1 MNQQQ
6 KKVLRMLKDAASRGV
21 HTFELRAECI
31 ANPSQRVTELE
42 KKYGCVITHNRER
55 LRGQAYGVR
64 YVLISEPGDDAP
76 AYDDAGAPLL
86 FGDAVGTSTPK
97 SPFDESEKAA

>member
-55 LRGQAYGVR
+55 LRGQAYGTR

-86 FGDAVGTSTPK
+86 FDTSTGAAAPRGAY
-97 SPFDESEKAA
+97 DESEAA